1 MDVFITKTSLD
12 TDKVSKRKPGMWC
25 LRYEARQTT
34 KTQSTSE
41 LNLPKRIQEI
51 NPKLA
56 LAQIMTPK
64 SDKSIMVQTKIGR
77 SPQGSN
83 AGYQLSLTEDNF
95 KVCCDVDSVSR
106 RELTNNEITIDQFP
120 RLPLKVSD
128 NFQGST
134 DITAEE
140 QTLLQDITVTVNELN
155 KIEQATRGQWN
166 SDEYE

>member
-41 LNLPKRIQEI
+41 LNLQKRIQVI

-56 LAQIMTPK
+56 LAQIMTPR

-77 SPQGSN
+77 SPQGSY

-95 KVCCDVDSVSR
+95 KVCCDIDSVSR
-106 RELTNNEITIDQFP
+106 RELTNNEITID
-120 RLPLKVSD
+120 
-128 NFQGST
+128 
-134 DITAEE
+134 
-140 QTLLQDITVTVNELN
+140 
-155 KIEQATRGQWN
+155 
-166 SDEYE
+166 